1 MALTAPSTSA
11 GAAVSRSPAD
21 TRQSADMPK
30 FLPRPP
36 LLAIGSNLLRRSHT
50 AEHRKQQE
58 IVDDLQ
64 HAGGDQ
70 WPAEAGKGEKPAGEH
85 RARRRGQAA
94 RDGRHAGG
102 CGPRSEEHTSELQS
116 LMRNSY
122 AGFCL
127 KKKKTYRT

>member
-64 HAGGDQ
+64 HTGGDQ
-70 WPAEAGKGEKPAGEH
+70 WPAEAGKGE
-85 RARRRGQAA
+85 
-94 RDGRHAGG
+94 
-102 CGPRSEEHTSELQS
+102 RSEEHTSELQS
-116 LMRNSY
+116 LISNSY
-122 AGFCL
+122 AVFCL
-127 KKKKTYRT
+127 KKKKNKQKKQKKRKHNKQQNQETHRTEQNNK